1 MITKKYVHIEPGKEN
16 RAIAG
21 HYEVE
26 EEWQLP
32 LGDREV
38 LCILGYA
45 CWDNTCCSAGDCRYV
60 FVPGYIVRYKNETD
74 SEGRFVSQVERIME
88 EEEQKKENDN
98 RELLFPD
105 VDNSPNRI
113 LHPVSP

>member
-1 MITKKYVHIEPGKEN
+1 MTMATKKYVHIEPDKEN

-26 EEWQLP
+26 KEWRLP

-60 FVPGYIVRYKNETD
+60 FVPGYIVQYKNETD
-74 SEGRFVSQVERIME
+74 AKGRFVSRVERIMD
-88 EEEQKKENDN
+88 EEEQKKIKMLIKENGEN
-98 RELLFPD
+98 AQLIQFF
-105 VDNSPNRI
+105 
-113 LHPVSP
+113 

>member
-1 MITKKYVHIEPGKEN
+1 MVTKKYVHIEPDKEN

-26 EEWQLP
+26 KEWRLP

-60 FVPGYIVRYKNETD
+60 FVPGYIIQYKNKRRDKLFFED
-74 SEGRFVSQVERIME
+74 NIEDDLLVGWFCEGCNQEW
-88 EEEQKKENDN
+88 
-98 RELLFPD
+98 
-105 VDNSPNRI
+105 
-113 LHPVSP
+113 